1 MIPSQRRWT
10 AGLTLAVGIALGWAL
25 ATARTPRLVL
35 ASGADRWGD
44 RIVATGPI
52 GIEMNPLTKAAIPQ
66 EAIYYLNFSQGRLLA
81 AIPTY
86 RQTPGKTELLND
98 FAERDLLKDF
108 EIPRGVLPHFLM
120 STVSLGARTEGWAP
134 LVVFETETGQ
144 VAFYKLTMQATPG
157 STRPIFELLQRRAD
171 RRLARATPPPSDR

>member
-1 MIPSQRRWT
+1 MFPSRRRWS
-10 AGLTLAVGIALGWAL
+10 AGLVLAVGIALGWAL
-25 ATARTPRLVL
+25 ATTRATRPVL

-44 RIVATGPI
+44 RIVVTGPI

-66 EAIYYLNFSQGRLLA
+66 DAIYYLNYSNGRLLA
-81 AIPTY
+81 TIPTY
-86 RQTPGKTELLND
+86 RQSAGQTELLSD

-108 EIPRGVLPHFLM
+108 AIPPGVLPHFMM
-120 STVSLGARTEGWAP
+120 STVSLGARTEGWSP

-157 STRPIFELLQRRAD
+157 SSRPIFELLQRRAD
-171 RRLARATPPPSDR
+171 RRLAKANPPPGR